1 MTDDEPPAGLGPD
14 ELAGVVDLFG
24 ALARPELAAAVRELA
39 FKRGESPPE
48 AAVGRAVDDAV
59 DAYALVLADPGLV
72 APSPASDDPLLAVGP
87 AALPAPPDGAG
98 DLPHILDVPERTVD
112 RDGLADAVRTRF
124 TREAARAV
132 DADDRDRIRDL
143 LDACYDLEAWGI
155 DTGPLRRRLDDALD
169 GAPDGGG

>member
-1 MTDDEPPAGLGPD
+1 MTDAEPPAGLGPD

-24 ALARPELAAAVRELA
+24 ALTRPELAAAVRELM

-48 AAVGRAVDDAV
+48 PAVERAIDDAV
-59 DAYALVLADPGLV
+59 EGYVLVDAAPRLVEP
-72 APSPASDDPLLAVGP
+72 PPASDDPLLAVGP

-98 DLPHILDVPERTVD
+98 DLPHILDVPARTVD
-112 RDGLADAVRTRF
+112 RDGLADAVRERF

-132 DADDRDRIRDL
+132 DAGDRDRIGGL

-155 DTGPLRRRLDDALD
+155 DTGPLRNRLDDALD
-169 GAPDGGG
+169 GG